1 MGVDPTALAAP
12 DQFTPEAV
20 HSSSMVSRHQS
31 APEFRQYINNSS
43 APVGMVPVPEERTN
57 DEDDFFLDDLPMD
70 ADDWIVGDDS
80 LQF

>member
-1 MGVDPTALAAP
+1 
-12 DQFTPEAV
+12 
-20 HSSSMVSRHQS
+20 
-31 APEFRQYINNSS
+31 
-43 APVGMVPVPEERTN
+43 MVPVPEERTN